1 MRRIALEEAFW
12 LPELGEETH
21 PFGHLTPRNRVW
33 VDHVQSRLVDMSEQR
48 LRDMDNNGIDIE
60 VLSLTSPGVQ
70 AHTDLTAAVRDARHS
85 NEALFRTVAAHPDR
99 FVGLAAL
106 PTQDPGA
113 AAKELDYAVGELGM
127 RGALV
132 NDHTH
137 GRYLDDP
144 AFDVLWDK
152 LQELDVPLYIHP
164 NALSAQPLHVLTDYE
179 YLSGGSFGWSVAVG
193 GHALRLIYGRVFD
206 RFPNLTV
213 ILGHMGEFLPF
224 QTSRLDSRHANLTL
238 PDPPTHFP
246 SEYFKKNF
254 MITTSG
260 VCSHSALVAAAAAI
274 GMDRIMFAIDYPY
287 EETATA
293 AQFLETLP
301 LPESDLEKISF
312 RNAENLLRIQSSE

>member
-21 PFGHLTPRNRVW
+21 PFGHLTPRNRAW
-33 VDHVQSRLVDMSEQR
+33 VDHVQSRLVDISEQR
-48 LRDMDNNGIDIE
+48 LRDMDENGIDVH

-70 AHTDLTAAVRDARHS
+70 AHTELASAVRDARHS
-85 NEALFRTVAAHPDR
+85 NEVLAQTIAAHSDR

-106 PTQDPGA
+106 PTQDPDA
-113 AAKELDYAVGELGM
+113 AAKELEYSITELGL

-144 AFDVLWDK
+144 AFDVLWST
-152 LQELDVPLYIHP
+152 LQELGVPLYIHP
-164 NALSAQPLHVLTDYE
+164 NALSAQPLHVLTGYE

-206 RFPNLTV
+206 RFPGVTV

-238 PDPPTHFP
+238 SDPPKLPP
-246 SEYFKKNF
+246 SEYLRRNF

-260 VCSHSALVAAAAAI
+260 VCSHSALIAAIAAI
-274 GMDRIMFAIDYPY
+274 GADRIMFAIDYPY
-287 EETATA
+287 EETSTA
-293 AQFLETLP
+293 AQFLDTLQ
-301 LPESDLEKISF
+301 LPAPELAQISYQ
-312 RNAENLLRIQSSE
+312 NAERLLGIRSA